1 MMTNLSMGCNVSSTR
16 HWTRHWMRHWTILCT
31 TGGFTWR
38 MRSKVFT
45 KEFAKEFANI
55 FVNIA
60 NIRGA
65 MMWRTNLSILQQ
77 VCTHMYFM
85 YICSSCQRRPIG
97 NKRLFH
103 SLFHMILA

>member
-16 HWTRHWMRHWTILCT
+16 HWMRHWTILCT
-31 TGGFTWR
+31 TGEFTWR

-55 FVNIA
+55 A

-77 VCTHMYFM
+77 V
-85 YICSSCQRRPIG
+85 
-97 NKRLFH
+97 
-103 SLFHMILA
+103 